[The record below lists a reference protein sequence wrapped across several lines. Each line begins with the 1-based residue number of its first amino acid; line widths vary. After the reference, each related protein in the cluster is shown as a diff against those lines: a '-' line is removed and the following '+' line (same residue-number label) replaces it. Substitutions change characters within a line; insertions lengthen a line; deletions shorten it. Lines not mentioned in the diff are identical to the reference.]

1 MKSRRKLVLACCA
14 LVVPIAVNAQP
25 AGRVRRIG
33 VLGNVQQSAVASDLI
48 PVFIAALRELRWNEG
63 KEVSFEYRWAD
74 QHYERFPALARELV
88 ALNVDLIVV
97 TSGVTATQAAKQ
109 ATTSIPILAIS
120 LADPVKFG
128 LVDSLARPGGNVTG
142 LSQPLSNWGKFL
154 ELAREAVIGAT
165 RIAILAN
172 PTNVEYAH
180 YVVQNE
186 AAAKQLGL
194 KLLILPVASAGELGP
209 AFETMKRAPV
219 DALVMGAEGL
229 FYNNLSEILER
240 ARTGRI
246 PVIGPI
252 SLAAEMGALVSW
264 AFDIRDVYRRAA
276 GYADRILK
284 GAKPSDL
291 PIEQPTKFDLVIN
304 LRSARALGLTV
315 PQSLLLRADAVID

>member
-1 MKSRRKLVLACCA
+1 MKSRRKLLLACCA

-25 AGRVRRIG
+25 AGRVRQIG
-33 VLGNVQQSAVASDLI
+33 VLGNAPQSGVASDLI
-48 PVFIAALRELRWNEG
+48 PAFIAALRELGWNKD
-63 KEVSFEYRWAD
+63 KEVIFEYRWAD

-154 ELAREAVIGAT
+154 ELAHEAVVGAT

-180 YVVQNE
+180 YVAQNE

-209 AFETMKRAPV
+209 AFETIKRAPV

-229 FYNNLSEILER
+229 FYNNLPEILER

-291 PIEQPTKFDLVIN
+291 PIEQPTKFDMVIN
-304 LRSARALGLTV
+304 LRSARKLGLTV